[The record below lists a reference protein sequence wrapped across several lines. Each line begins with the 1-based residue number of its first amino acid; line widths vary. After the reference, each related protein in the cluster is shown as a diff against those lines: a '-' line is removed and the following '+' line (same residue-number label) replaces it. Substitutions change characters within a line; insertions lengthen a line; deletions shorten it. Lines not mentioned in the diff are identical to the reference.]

1 MNDEA
6 MEEMTEDAGAF
17 AGEEAAVEAA
27 PAPEGTPTLIVKRE
41 GRETS
46 EIFRF
51 SCPATIGRFDPEVG
65 PVDVDLGPLPEGV
78 YVSRKHAKI
87 TSADSGYKIADLGSS
102 NGTYLLRDDFEKVDE
117 ADLNDGDEI
126 ALGNAR
132 FIFRIEAESAA
143 DEEAPVA
150 EETFEE
156 ESTE

>member
-6 MEEMTEDAGAF
+6 KEEMSEDAGAF
-17 AGEEAAVEAA
+17 AGEEAVVEAEPA
-27 PAPEGTPTLIVKRE
+27 PAGTPTLVVKRE

-87 TSADSGYKIADLGSS
+87 TCEDGAYTISDLGSS
-102 NGTYLLRDDFEKVDE
+102 NGTYLLRDDFEKVDSAE
-117 ADLNDGDEI
+117 LNDGDEF

-132 FIFRIEAESAA
+132 FVFRLEAEA
-143 DEEAPVA
+143 APVEVDS